1 VSKIRA
7 QQSHQFQRARC
18 ATLHLTFLN
27 NEMDCSLRTE
37 ASPFELRGKT
47 AVPFERLMWCA
58 APAAGCAAKIPP
70 PTDKDLLCRSHRP
83 PFPRLFA
90 CYTYSS
96 SRPRTQ
102 TNRLL
107 FNLAR
112 SSTHTH
118 LRGYNFAIQ
127 IQHHQGRARWS
138 LFTLP
143 TAQSTLSPLALLP
156 RGSNLRLGA
165 TAGRERNQTPLSE
178 PPSHTHFC

>member
-1 VSKIRA
+1 
-7 QQSHQFQRARC
+7 
-18 ATLHLTFLN
+18 
-27 NEMDCSLRTE
+27 MDCSLGTE
-37 ASPFELRGKT
+37 ASPFVLRGKT
-47 AVPFERLMWCA
+47 AGPFERLMWCA

-90 CYTYSS
+90 RYTYSS

-127 IQHHQGRARWS
+127 IQHHRERERERDGLYS
-138 LFTLP
+138 LCPPPRVL
-143 TAQSTLSPLALLP
+143 SLSPLAFLP

-165 TAGRERNQTPLSE
+165 SAGRERNQTPLSE

>member
-1 VSKIRA
+1 
-7 QQSHQFQRARC
+7 
-18 ATLHLTFLN
+18 
-27 NEMDCSLRTE
+27 MDCSLGTE
-37 ASPFELRGKT
+37 ASPFVLRGKT
-47 AVPFERLMWCA
+47 AGPFERLMWCA
-58 APAAGCAAKIPP
+58 APVAGCAAKIPP

-127 IQHHQGRARWS
+127 IQHHRERARWS

-143 TAQSTLSPLALLP
+143 TAQSTLSLLSLFSLGEVICDLVLLLGESETRPLCPSLQ
-156 RGSNLRLGA
+156 A
-165 TAGRERNQTPLSE
+165 THTSVDANPAEWIKGRTTEI
-178 PPSHTHFC
+178 